1 MKAAITRSGSIA
13 LLLSMAATAP
23 AFAHHPMGG
32 QTPQTFMS
40 GLLSGL
46 GHPIIGLDHL
56 AAVVGVGILAGL
68 AARGIVPVLAFSA
81 AVIAGV
87 VVHLAGIGLPAG
99 EFLVGLSTLVIGGL
113 VIVRSKLS
121 PALAVALFALAG
133 LVHGTPW
140 ARRSSV
146 PNPRRSPPI
155 SRACSWSS
163 RRSRS
168 RPMP

>member
-1 MKAAITRSGSIA
+1 MRSTRHPALPDARAPSETAYPEGACPHTTETIMKAAITRSGSIA

-32 QTPQTFMS
+32 QTPQTFMN

-87 VVHLAGIGLPAG
+87 VAHL
-99 EFLVGLSTLVIGGL
+99 
-113 VIVRSKLS
+113 
-121 PALAVALFALAG
+121 
-133 LVHGTPW
+133 
-140 ARRSSV
+140 
-146 PNPRRSPPI
+146 
-155 SRACSWSS
+155 
-163 RRSRS
+163 
-168 RPMP
+168 